1 MVQHIWT
8 ELHPESSP
16 EIKSCWNEQMYR
28 FGISTGAYGA
38 NTGRQDEAWQ
48 KRNMETIQT
57 TLTPQITQMSV
68 FSTGGEKGKL

>member
-28 FGISTGAYGA
+28 FGISTGTYA
-38 NTGRQDEAWQ
+38 AWQ